1 MLKNNLLTEFNN
13 LNNVY
18 YDCITNNTKKCFL
31 KNITTK
37 QDSLGEE
44 SQYFNK
50 INQDSIKNF
59 NNTPDKFNLQFFN
72 TFEKDEKALI
82 ASYRREKRKKI
93 HMSKRKGRVDLR
105 TNRPGK
111 RK

>member
-1 MLKNNLLTEFNN
+1 MTE
-13 LNNVY
+13 
-18 YDCITNNTKKCFL
+18 I
-31 KNITTK
+31 I
-37 QDSLGEE
+37 
-44 SQYFNK
+44 
-50 INQDSIKNF
+50 
-59 NNTPDKFNLQFFN
+59 
-72 TFEKDEKALI
+72 EKDEKALR

>member
-1 MLKNNLLTEFNN
+1 M
-13 LNNVY
+13 
-18 YDCITNNTKKCFL
+18 TKPF
-31 KNITTK
+31 
-37 QDSLGEE
+37 EE
-44 SQYFNK
+44 NEK
-50 INQDSIKNF
+50 I
-59 NNTPDKFNLQFFN
+59 
-72 TFEKDEKALI
+72 LI